1 MNRHEKDA
9 LFTRLIRQNKS
20 RIYMMCQAYCDDN
33 DAVDDCF
40 QEVAIKIWNGLDTFK
55 NQSTIETWIY
65 RVILNA
71 CITYR
76 RNNKR
81 IPNTESILID
91 VADSNDTEREDHIEK
106 LYSLIRQLNR
116 YDRALVLLW
125 LENLSYAEIADIMGL
140 SVNNVSVKLV
150 RIKEKLKSLSKN
162 I

>member
-1 MNRHEKDA
+1 M
-9 LFTRLIRQNKS
+9 
-20 RIYMMCQAYCDDN
+20 
-33 DAVDDCF
+33 
-40 QEVAIKIWNGLDTFK
+40 
-55 NQSTIETWIY
+55 
-65 RVILNA
+65 ILNA

-81 IPNTESILID
+81 IPNTESVLID

>member
-1 MNRHEKDA
+1 
-9 LFTRLIRQNKS
+9 
-20 RIYMMCQAYCDDN
+20 MCQAYCDDN

-55 NQSTIETWIY
+55 NQSSIETWIY

-71 CITYR
+71 WITFR
-76 RNNKR
+76 RDSKR
-81 IPNTESILID
+81 VPSTESVLID

-140 SVNNVSVKLV
+140 TVNNVSVKLV

>member
-33 DAVDDCF
+33 DATDDCF
-40 QEVAIKIWNGLDTFK
+40 QEVAIKVWKGLDTFK

-81 IPNTESILID
+81 IPNTESVLID
-91 VADSNDTEREDHIEK
+91 VADCNDTEREDHIEK